1 MVTNTTENKDCS
13 DSLLVNFTC
22 VASEA
27 NPAVES
33 YQLYRNGE
41 VINVSDREN
50 IREIS
55 EDGKHDYSCL
65 AIHPVKNVRSSNNVT
80 VTFNGEFGKVNI
92 GRHKQAPLSLV
103 SAYALTRQHNLVVKL
118 DSPCKRLTCIRLNPN
133 F

>member
-33 YQLYRNGE
+33 YRLYRNGE
-41 VINVSDREN
+41 MINVSNREN

-103 SAYALTRQHNLVVKL
+103 SAYVLTRQHNLVVKL
-118 DSPCKRLTCIRLNPN
+118 DSTC
-133 F
+133 